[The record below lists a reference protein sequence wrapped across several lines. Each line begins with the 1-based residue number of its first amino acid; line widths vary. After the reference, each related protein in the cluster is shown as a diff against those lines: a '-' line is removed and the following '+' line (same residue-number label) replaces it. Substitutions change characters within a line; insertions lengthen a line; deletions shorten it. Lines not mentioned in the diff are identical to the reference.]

1 MKQSNSPS
9 VAVLGAG
16 SWGTAL
22 AVSLAHAGCRPVLW
36 GRNPEK
42 MDLIREERENRQY
55 LEGVELPESIEISS
69 DLEYA
74 VRDRSAVVFVVPA
87 QAFRQTLLDSAAF
100 LGEGTVIVNC
110 AKGIEIGTQKRIS
123 EISAEIRPDLPFVV
137 LSGPSHAEE
146 AGRFLPTTLVAAS
159 EDKESA
165 EFVQNLFMTDVMRVY
180 TNDDVAGVEVGGAL
194 KNIIALAAGI
204 SDGMGYGDNAK
215 AALMTRG
222 LVEIAR
228 LGEKLGG
235 KRLTFMGLAGMGD
248 LIVTCTSMHSRN
260 RRCGMMIGEGLE
272 PAEAIRRVGMV
283 VEGIHTTRAVHS
295 LAEELHVEMPI
306 TEQLYQTIEGKI
318 RGPEAVRNLMLRKR
332 KDESEEWD

>member
-16 SWGTAL
+16 SWGTAI
-22 AVSLAHAGCRPVLW
+22 ATALAHAGCRPVLW
-36 GRNPEK
+36 GRSAEK
-42 MDLIREERENRQY
+42 MDVIRKERENRQY
-55 LEGVELPESIEISS
+55 LEGVKLPESIEISS

-74 VRDRSAVVFVVPA
+74 ARDRDAVIYVVPA
-87 QAFRQTLLDSAAF
+87 QAFRQTLADTAGF
-100 LGEGTVIVNC
+100 LSRNTVIVNC

-123 EISAEIRPDLPFVV
+123 EIAEEIRPDLPYVV

-146 AGRFLPTTLVAAS
+146 VGRFLPTTLVAAS
-159 EDKESA
+159 KSKECA
-165 EFVQNLFMTDVMRVY
+165 EFVQNLFMTDVMRIY

-235 KRLTFMGLAGMGD
+235 RKLTFMGLAGMGD

-260 RRCGMMIGEGLE
+260 RRCGIMIGEGLE
-272 PAEAIRRVGMV
+272 PSEAISRVGMV

-295 LAEELHVEMPI
+295 LARDLQVEMPI

-332 KDESEEWD
+332 KDEAED